1 MATAT
6 KTKTTAGFHVPCP
19 ECGHMEGL
27 CVRVHDLVV
36 TCTECSTDI
45 ERSAIETMVTD
56 AQRLLRL
63 LDLAAAA

>member
-6 KTKTTAGFHVPCP
+6 KSKTTGFRVPCP
-19 ECGHMEGL
+19 ECGHLEGL

-45 ERSAIETMVTD
+45 ERAALEAMVAD

-63 LDLAAAA
+63 LDAAASV

>member
-6 KTKTTAGFHVPCP
+6 ATKTTAGFKVPCP
-19 ECGHMEGL
+19 ECGHTEGL

-36 TCTECSTDI
+36 TCTECSTDV
-45 ERSAIETMVTD
+45 ERAALEEMVAD

-63 LDLAAAA
+63 LDLADSV